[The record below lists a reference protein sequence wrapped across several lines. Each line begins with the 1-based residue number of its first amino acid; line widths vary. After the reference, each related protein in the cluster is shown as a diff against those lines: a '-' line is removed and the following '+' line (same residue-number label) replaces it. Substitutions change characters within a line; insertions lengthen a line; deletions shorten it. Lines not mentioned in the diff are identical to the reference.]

1 MADLKL
7 QDMLSLLNN
16 VRRSGN
22 GYSSRCPAHDD
33 RKNSLAVSEG
43 ESGKLLLKCFGGCS
57 FQTIIA
63 ALGISTNGNS
73 TGNGRT
79 PQIEAIYDYT
89 DEAGNMLYQCVR
101 FEGKDFRWRQFDAGG
116 KEVWNLKGV
125 RRVPYQLPKLVNL
138 PADAD
143 FVMTEGEKD
152 TDTLT
157 AHKLISTNHKN
168 WQSEFNY
175 LLKGKRVVIFQ
186 DHDKAGV
193 ELAEKTARVILRDA
207 QAVKIIDCF
216 ADEPL
221 PDKHGKDVSDHLQ
234 THSFDAL
241 LELVRNTPNREPHS
255 NGVTSWQCD
264 EAGLKVVCLSDVVA
278 EEIVWLWKPYIPV
291 GAFTIVEGIEGLGKS
306 WIGCCLACAV
316 ADGKSLPFDDSEP
329 MEPGNVLMLSAEDS
343 LSHTVKPRLVSMNAN
358 LKRIFALDDLFSFSD
373 LKDLIK
379 FEAVVAEYQPK
390 LVIIDPIFS
399 YTGGKNLNQE
409 SDSRPIA
416 AKIIEIAKKFDCAII
431 GVRHIGKAKG
441 NGDARAA
448 GLGSIAWRASARSVL
463 LVGKDEE
470 TGEKAICQTKNNL
483 AEESKIAVGFRISND
498 GFSWNAEP
506 SRLTKERML
515 AQPKDDETKAD
526 QDEAVEFLREAL
538 RDGERQSKDVDA
550 NARKLGISTYA
561 LKKARST
568 LGVKPLK
575 KGGTYGGEKGWFIC
589 LPGDENKTNNSE
601 EADLTETRLLQSK
614 GGNKTSYGNS
624 LTEEVESKNNQPL
637 QPTEP
642 TSSAGSVPSVQM
654 PEVCKCG
661 ADAFVGEVCQSCGEV
676 VIPF

>member
-7 QDMLSLLNN
+7 DEIILRLEN
-16 VRRSGN
+16 VRSSGN
-22 GYSSRCPAHDD
+22 GYTSRCPAHDD

-43 ESGKLLLKCFGGCS
+43 ESGKLLLKCFSGCS
-57 FQTIIA
+57 FQTIIT
-63 ALGISTNGNS
+63 ALGIATNGNGN
-73 TGNGRT
+73 GNGRT
-79 PQIEAIYDYT
+79 PKIEAIYDYT
-89 DEAGNMLYQCVR
+89 DETGNLLYQCVR
-101 FEGKDFRWRQFDAGG
+101 FEGKDFGWRQFDAKG

-125 RRVPYQLPKLVNL
+125 RRVPYQLPKLVKL
-138 PADAD
+138 PTDAD

-152 TDTLT
+152 ADTLAAHGMT
-157 AHKLISTNHKN
+157 ATNHKN
-168 WQSEFNY
+168 WQAEFDH
-175 LLKGKRVVIFQ
+175 LLKGRNTIIFQ
-186 DHDKAGV
+186 DHDRAGV
-193 ELAEKTARVILRDA
+193 QYAENAAKAISQVAEAI
-207 QAVKIIDCF
+207 KIVDCF
-216 ADEPL
+216 ADETL
-221 PDKHGKDVSDHLQ
+221 PDKHGKDVSDYLQ

-241 LELVRNTPNREPHS
+241 LELVRNTPNWEPNNNVGS
-255 NGVTSWQCD
+255 SGKRN

-306 WIGCCLACAV
+306 WVGCCLACAV
-316 ADGKSLPFDDSEP
+316 ADGKSLPFDDGGP
-329 MEPGNVLMLSAEDS
+329 IEPGNVLMLSAEDS
-343 LSHTVKPRLVSMNAN
+343 LSYTVKPRLVSMSAN

-379 FEAVVAEYQPK
+379 FEAVVAEYQPR

-416 AKIIEIAKKFDCAII
+416 AKIIEIAKKFNCAII

-498 GFSWNAEP
+498 GFFWNAEP

-526 QDEAVEFLREAL
+526 QNEAVEFLREAL
-538 RDGERQSKDVDA
+538 CDGERQSKDVDA
-550 NARKLGISTYA
+550 DARKLGITTYA

-568 LGVKPLK
+568 LGVKPFK
-575 KGGTYGGEKGWFIC
+575 KGGNFGGEKGWFMC
-589 LPGDENKTNNSE
+589 LPGDENKGITSE
-601 EADLTETRLLQSK
+601 EADSTDIRLLQSK
-614 GGNKTSYGNS
+614 DGNKTSYGNN
-624 LTEEVESKNNQPL
+624 LAEEVESKKNQPL
-637 QPTEP
+637 QPAEP
-642 TSSAGSVPSVQM
+642 TSSIGSVPSVQM
-654 PEVCKCG
+654 VALCKCG
-661 ADAFVGEVCQSCGEV
+661 ADGFVGEICQSCGEV